1 MPPPSA
7 QDMRINDTYGRT
19 TSKHAEISGTRF
31 ILQKEPNWRY
41 YYHSPRS
48 NNSQSIPAHIPSQT
62 FSSFFFD
69 FERCKGE
76 RHHPPSP
83 TVNFHSIRQE
93 IPQHEES
100 VDGNPPKV
108 KYYSY
113 ASFFYWL
120 PRGLYLWNKGIRL
133 VKMRL
138 ACRFWR
144 INLHKWRQLIRW
156 KRSRQQ
162 WGKIR
167 VA

>member
-1 MPPPSA
+1 MYSDLQSYHIHIHVHLSKMPPPSA

-19 TSKHAEISGTRF
+19 TSKHAEISGTRYF
-31 ILQKEPNWRY
+31 TKGTKLKISLSFASFQQLSIHTSTYPIPNV
-41 YYHSPRS
+41 
-48 NNSQSIPAHIPSQT
+48 
-62 FSSFFFD
+62 FFLVFD

-100 VDGNPPKV
+100 VDGNPQKV

-120 PRGLYLWNKGIRL
+120 RRGLYL
-133 VKMRL
+133 
-138 ACRFWR
+138 
-144 INLHKWRQLIRW
+144 
-156 KRSRQQ
+156 
-162 WGKIR
+162 
-167 VA
+167 